1 MKKII
6 SILSAICM
14 VVTMIPFSAYAM
26 DTTPEISLDEFTKQ
40 LQELQA
46 EHDDNYV
53 SEITIENDKQFYR
66 IDGEEFPVSDDCETT
81 STVTNDDFEI
91 PFSAIEPFV
100 ELPESSTY
108 SLDDENYEDI
118 TIDKETVEALGF
130 EVDIEND
137 KAVLTQPYQTERLIV
152 KSKYDINPLDSV
164 AIVEGYNDLHIV
176 QFDNQESAKKAEK
189 FYNNQIFVEYAEPD
203 LVMSTME
210 FEDSEAESVQTYGI
224 NDYGYHLSWGS
235 EDIGIDDYVD
245 YLGDVSTLPE
255 IIVGVIDTGID
266 VDHDFLK
273 DRIIRT
279 NYNISTSGV
288 ENDEN
293 DDKGHGTHVAGIIA
307 DNTTENVKIKGYK
320 VLNSG
325 GSGTMSDVI
334 TAFEYAVADG
344 VDIVNMSLGT
354 VGESKTFEKSINKAT
369 EMGVIVC
376 VAAGNHGH
384 DARKDCPANIEAC
397 LTVAAYGEGPREN
410 TVSWPYWTNHGPL
423 VDIVAP
429 GMFIYSTYLDNGY
442 ETLSGT
448 SMACPFV
455 AASSALLLSRDID
468 LNTDGICDLL
478 QENSKTIF
486 LEPPYHRLYIAEI
499 TEYNKLR
506 TEKPVFSMEG
516 GRYSDSVTVEL
527 SCTEENAEIY
537 YTLDGSRASKANGI
551 KYTEPIVIDKVTKVH
566 AAAYA
571 GDKLKSLQAI
581 SDYYITVTDSEGNF
595 EIDTNGLITAYNGT
609 SQYLTIPDTINGIT
623 VTGIGKSVFSLS
635 SKHDIIMI
643 KFPDTLTFV
652 DQGAFS
658 QSKTLKS
665 VYCKNLKT
673 VGKRAFYT
681 CRNLDTIDLSQLE
694 TVDEYGF
701 GHCNLQE
708 VSNDK
713 LTRIERCAFTGLK
726 NAVGINLPNVEYVGI
741 WGLRGLNN
749 VEYINLSKV
758 ETLTTGSLS
767 GAFLVETLNFPELK
781 NIELHIGSGTSL
793 FGQMDSLKEF
803 IAPKLQELSLE
814 KSIASNKVLKYI
826 YIPSVKTI
834 NTSAFDGNNSLT
846 TVFAPSLETAQSL
859 PMRDDVN
866 IYLSN
871 SCTELPVTEYIYN
884 IIAPTGSYAEQ
895 YAKENCHTFIPSD
908 SRNESIKNPSNVTD
922 LGRSICT
929 SVVGLRLGFTWNNI
943 DEIENLASDI
953 EYGFIYSQKGSED
966 LTIDTVDGKTVKKA
980 VANNRVDH
988 GDTTSFNLVISNI
1001 PKAYYDRVITA
1012 RAYVCIDGMYF
1023 YSNMLKGSFDEVAN
1037 LVLEDDEIDLNTKN
1051 AVNNL
1056 LNKEI

>member
-1 MKKII
+1 M
-6 SILSAICM
+6 
-14 VVTMIPFSAYAM
+14 
-26 DTTPEISLDEFTKQ
+26 
-40 LQELQA
+40 QA
-46 EHDDNYV
+46 EYDDNYV
-53 SEITIENDKQFYR
+53 SEITIEDGKEFYR
-66 IDGEEFPVSDDCETT
+66 IDGEEFPASFDGETT
-81 STVTNDDFEI
+81 TTVTENDFEL
-91 PFSAIEPFV
+91 PLSAIEPFID
-100 ELPESSTY
+100 LPEISTY
-108 SLDDENYEDI
+108 SLDTENKEDI
-118 TIDKETVEALGF
+118 TVDKETAESLGF
-130 EVDIEND
+130 DVEIEDD

-164 AIVEGYNDLHIV
+164 AMVEGYNDLHIV
-176 QFDNQESAKKAEK
+176 QFDNQESTKQAEEY
-189 FYNNQIFVEYAEPD
+189 YNKQKLIEYAEPD
-203 LVMSTME
+203 LVMSIME

-235 EDIGIDDYVD
+235 EDIGVDDYVD
-245 YLGDVSTLPE
+245 YLGDISVLPE
-255 IIVGVIDTGID
+255 IVVGVIDTGID

-279 NYNISTSGV
+279 NYNISTSGD

-320 VLNSG
+320 VLSSTG
-325 GSGTMSDVI
+325 QGTLSDVI
-334 TAFEYAVADG
+334 IAFDYAVADG
-344 VDIVNMSLGT
+344 VNIINMSLSAK
-354 VGESKTFEKSINKAT
+354 GESKTFEKSINKAT

-376 VAAGNHGH
+376 VSAGNHGR

-397 LTVAAYGEGPREN
+397 LTVGAFGKIDGEDLKIN
-410 TVSWPYWTNHGPL
+410 WPYWTNHGPL
-423 VDIVAP
+423 VDIIAP
-429 GMFIYSTYLDNGY
+429 GMSIYSTYLDNGY

-478 QENSKTIF
+478 QENCKATYKD
-486 LEPPYHRLYIAEI
+486 PPHHRLYIAEI

-506 TEKPVFSMEG
+506 TEKPVFSVES

-527 SCTEENAEIY
+527 SCPEENAEIY

-551 KYTEPIVIDKVTKVH
+551 KYTESIVIDKVTKVH

-581 SDYYITVTDSEGNF
+581 SDYYITVTDAEGNF

-623 VTGIGKSVFSLS
+623 VTGIGKSVFSS
-635 SKHDIIMI
+635 SEHDIIMI

-652 DQGAFS
+652 DQNAFS

-673 VGKRAFYT
+673 VGKRAFYG

-713 LTRIERCAFTGLK
+713 LTRIERCAFTGLA
-726 NAVGINLPNVEYVGI
+726 NAISVNLPNVVFVDNM
-741 WGLRGLNN
+741 GLCGLNSA
-749 VEYINLSKV
+749 EYINIPKV
-758 ETLTTGSLS
+758 ETLSANALLS
-767 GAFLVETLNFPELK
+767 DVAVETLNLPNLTT
-781 NIELHIGSGTSL
+781 ITGSSCFSQL
-793 FGQMDSLKEF
+793 LNLKELNV
-803 IAPKLQELSLE
+803 PKLCGNLPSKTFSGVKLECIDLPHITSVSDEAFRICFSKIVKLPNVTTVGEKVFDSCYYLEEL
-814 KSIASNKVLKYI
+814 
-826 YIPSVKTI
+826 YIPSVTEIGSKSFNEARRLKTI
-834 NTSAFDGNNSLT
+834 
-846 TVFAPSLETAQSL
+846 FAPSLKTIVNL
-859 PMRDDVN
+859 PTRN
-866 IYLSN
+866 GITLYLSDCFN
-871 SCTELPVTEYIYN
+871 SADNPEYDYT
-884 IIAPTGSYAEQ
+884 IIAPTGSYAQQ
-895 YAKENCHTFIPSD
+895 YANENGHIFIPSD
-908 SRNESIKNPSNVTD
+908 SRDNSIQNPSNVTD

-929 SVVGLRLGFTWNNI
+929 SVAGLRFGFTWNNI

>member
-1 MKKII
+1 M
-6 SILSAICM
+6 
-14 VVTMIPFSAYAM
+14 AYAENI
-26 DTTPEISLDEFTKQ
+26 TPEISLDEFTKQ
-40 LQELQA
+40 LQELQTKYD
-46 EHDDNYV
+46 ENYV
-53 SEITIENDKQFYR
+53 PEITIEDGKEFCH
-66 IDGEEFPVSDDCETT
+66 IDGEEFPVSFDGET
-81 STVTNDDFEI
+81 SAVVTENDFEI
-91 PFSAIEPFV
+91 PLSAIEPYC
-100 ELPESSTY
+100 ELPETSTY
-108 SLDDENYEDI
+108 SLNDESYDDVTVDKGTAED
-118 TIDKETVEALGF
+118 LGF
-130 EVDIEND
+130 EVDIEED

-164 AIVEGYNDLHIV
+164 AMVEGYNDLHIV
-176 QFDNQESAKKAEK
+176 QFDNQESAKQAEEY
-189 FYNNQIFVEYAEPD
+189 YNKQKLIEYAEPD

-235 EDIGIDDYVD
+235 EYVGIDDYVD
-245 YLGDVSTLPE
+245 YLGDVSALPE
-255 IIVGVIDTGID
+255 VIVGVIDTGID

-279 NYNISTSGV
+279 NYNISTSGN

-320 VLNSG
+320 VLSSTG
-325 GSGTMSDVI
+325 QGTLSDVI
-334 TAFEYAVADG
+334 IAFDYAVADG
-344 VDIVNMSLGT
+344 VNIINMSLST
-354 VGESKTFEKSINKAT
+354 KGESKTFEKSINKAT

-376 VAAGNHGH
+376 VSAGNNGSS
-384 DARKDCPANIEAC
+384 RPLYCPANIENC
-397 LTVAAYGEGPREN
+397 ITVGAHGEGPREN
-410 TVSWPYWTNHGPL
+410 SVTLPYWTNKGPAL
-423 VDIVAP
+423 DLYAP
-429 GMFIYSTYLDNGY
+429 GVSIYSSYLDNEY

-455 AASSALLLSRDID
+455 VASAALLLSRDYG
-468 LNTDGICDLL
+468 LNADDVCTILE
-478 QENSKTIF
+478 ENSKKMHDSISSIMV
-486 LEPPYHRLYIAEI
+486 LYIAEI

-506 TEKPVFSMEG
+506 TEKPVFSVEG

-527 SCTEENAEIY
+527 SCPEENAEIY

-551 KYTEPIVIDKVTKVH
+551 RYTEPIVIDKVTKVH

-571 GDKLKSLQAI
+571 GDKLKSLQTVA
-581 SDYYITVTDSEGNF
+581 DYYITVTDSEGNF

-609 SQYLTIPDTINGIT
+609 NQYLTIPDTINGIT
-623 VTGIGKSVFSLS
+623 VTGIGKHVFASS

-652 DQGAFS
+652 DQYAFS

-673 VGKRAFYT
+673 VGKRAFYN

-701 GHCNLQE
+701 GHCYSMKE

-713 LTRIERCAFTGLK
+713 LTRIERCAFTGLT
-726 NAVGINLPNVEYVGI
+726 NAISINLPNVEFIGI
-741 WGLRGLNN
+741 MGLRGLSNA
-749 VEYINLSKV
+749 EYINLPKV
-758 ETLTTGSLS
+758 EKITGGSLS
-767 GAFLVETLNFPELK
+767 GAFLIESLNFPELK
-781 NIELHIGSGTSL
+781 TIDYYKGQKGAFS
-793 FGQMDSLKEF
+793 QMDGLKEF
-803 IAPKLQELSLE
+803 IAPKLQNLVDETFNF
-814 KSIASNKVLKYI
+814 INTLKLV
-826 YIPSVKTI
+826 YIPNVIEIGS
-834 NTSAFDGNNSLT
+834 G
-846 TVFAPSLETAQSL
+846 VFGCTSLETIYAPNLTMTKSL
-859 PMRDDVN
+859 PNSNNTN

-871 SCTELPVTEYIYN
+871 SCTELPITEYKYN

-895 YAKENCHTFIPSD
+895 YAKENGHTFIPSD
-908 SRNESIKNPSNVTD
+908 SRNESIENPSNVTD

-929 SVVGLRLGFTWNNI
+929 SVAGLRFGFTWDNI
-943 DEIENLASDI
+943 DEIESLASDI
-953 EYGFIYSQKGSED
+953 EYGFIYSQKGTGNLS
-966 LTIDTVDGKTVKKA
+966 IDTVDNTKVKKI
-980 VANNRVDH
+980 VANNRIDN

-1001 PKAYYDRVITA
+1001 PKSYYDREITA

-1037 LVLEDDEIDLNTKN
+1037 LVLADDEIDLNTKN

>member
-1 MKKII
+1 MKRKKLLSI
-6 SILSAICM
+6 ILSLCIFTASLP
-14 VVTMIPFSAYAM
+14 VAAYAVNI
-26 DTTPEISLDEFTKQ
+26 TSEISLEEFTTQ
-40 LQELQA
+40 LQDLQN
-46 EHDDNYV
+46 EYDDNYV
-53 SEITIENDKQFYR
+53 SEITIENDKEFYH
-66 IDGEEFPVSDDCETT
+66 IDGEEFPVSEDCETT
-81 STVTNDDFEI
+81 ATVAKDDFEI
-91 PFSAIEPFV
+91 PLSAIEPFIDW
-100 ELPESSTY
+100 PEISTY
-108 SLDDENYEDI
+108 SLDTENKEDI
-118 TIDKETVEALGF
+118 TVDKETAEFLGF
-130 EVDIEND
+130 DVEIEDD

-164 AIVEGYNDLHIV
+164 AMVEGYNDLHIV
-176 QFDNQESAKKAEK
+176 QFDNQESAKQAEEY
-189 FYNNQIFVEYAEPD
+189 YNKQKLIEYAEPD
-203 LVMSTME
+203 LVMSIME

-235 EDIGIDDYVD
+235 EDMGIDDYVD

-266 VDHDFLK
+266 IDHDFLK

-344 VDIVNMSLGT
+344 VNIVNMSLGT
-354 VGESKTFEKSINKAT
+354 IGESKTFEKSINKAT

-376 VAAGNHGH
+376 VAAGNNGH

-397 LTVAAYGEGPREN
+397 LTVGAFGKIDGEDLKIN
-410 TVSWPYWTNHGPL
+410 WPYWTNYGPL
-423 VDIVAP
+423 VDVIAP
-429 GMFIYSTYLDNGY
+429 GMSIYSTYLDNGY

-478 QENSKTIF
+478 QENCKATY
-486 LEPPYHRLYIAEI
+486 LDPPHHRLYIAEI

-506 TEKPVFSMEG
+506 TEKPVFSVEG

-527 SCTEENAEIY
+527 TCPEENAEIY
-537 YTLDGSRASKANGI
+537 YTLDGSRASKSNGI
-551 KYTEPIVIDKVTKVH
+551 LYTEPIVIDKVTKVH
-566 AAAYA
+566 AAAYS
-571 GDKLKSLQAI
+571 GDKLKSLQTIA
-581 SDYYITVTDSEGNF
+581 DYYITVTDSEGNF

-749 VEYINLSKV
+749 VEYINLPKV
-758 ETLTTGSLS
+758 ETLTTGALS

-814 KSIASNKVLKYI
+814 KSIASNKVLEFI

-834 NTSAFDGNNSLT
+834 STSAFDGNNSLT

-859 PMRDDVN
+859 PICDNVN

-871 SCTELPVTEYIYN
+871 KCTKLPATEYNYN
-884 IIAPTGSYAEQ
+884 IIAPTDSYAEQ
-895 YAKENCHTFIPSD
+895 WAKENGHNFADIND
-908 SRNESIKNPSNVTD
+908 
-922 LGRSICT
+922 
-929 SVVGLRLGFTWNNI
+929 VVFEGLDNGG
-943 DEIENLASDI
+943 NL
-953 EYGFIYSQKGSED
+953 IYSNAYSTTEIPFD
-966 LTIDTVDGKTVKKA
+966 YVENAWNTDTINKSRYDAPLLMIFDFNNDKIINAKDFAELVKF
-980 VANNRVDH
+980 RQ
-988 GDTTSFNLVISNI
+988 
-1001 PKAYYDRVITA
+1001 R
-1012 RAYVCIDGMYF
+1012 
-1023 YSNMLKGSFDEVAN
+1023 
-1037 LVLEDDEIDLNTKN
+1037 
-1051 AVNNL
+1051 
-1056 LNKEI
+1056 NK